1 MQNYNIIIKL
11 YCFGCKILFLFP
23 NYIISNI
30 KCMMIDNFICFQLYS
45 SYDQVYQA
53 SRYILFSHFHPF
65 CDRFFGLE
73 IHLSQMMM
81 GVATK

>member
-1 MQNYNIIIKL
+1 MQNYNIFIKL
-11 YCFGCKILFLFP
+11 YCFRYKISFLFP
-23 NYIISNI
+23 NYIVSNI
-30 KCMMIDNFICFQLYS
+30 KYMMIDTFTCFQLYS

-53 SRYILFSHFHPF
+53 SRYVLFSHFNPF
-65 CDRFFGLE
+65 CDRFFWLE